1 MNDALVFAT
10 KYVNTEAATPF
21 IIIFAYDI
29 VFFASALTY
38 FVAKTCASY
47 ISCCVNIHRYLVYI
61 ERRNIRQ
68 VMLNSAIQ
76 HFSEFA
82 DSEDTNIMI
91 STKSLS
97 LKPLKVATDVSCM
110 HLI

>member
-1 MNDALVFAT
+1 MMINRDAASEF
-10 KYVNTEAATPF
+10 KYSNVKVCPLYVSRYE
-21 IIIFAYDI
+21 IIH
-29 VFFASALTY
+29 TY
-38 FVAKTCASY
+38 FV
-47 ISCCVNIHRYLVYI
+47 YI
-61 ERRNIRQ
+61 ETRNIRQ